1 MKYVGLI
8 ACSQLGKICSEKKI
22 EKEVKE
28 LWWIPLELADF
39 DVKLKRE
46 DVSKYEVIIFAR
58 TGRFFSKSRGEVVT
72 AGEVSVYVDEAFFR
86 EEVFGEKSFNVTM
99 EDVKRCVTE
108 VEGVID
114 VVEVLNKV
122 KEHILSKIKLG
133 YGGYAVYAMSSG
145 FEKDSEGVK
154 VVILA
159 SRP

>member
-1 MKYVGLI
+1 MKYIGLI

-22 EKEVKE
+22 EKEDKE

-46 DVSKYEVIIFAR
+46 DISKYEVIIFAR
-58 TGRFFSKSRGEVVT
+58 TGRLFSKSRKVVT
-72 AGEVSVYVDEAFFR
+72 AGEVSVYVVERFFR
-86 EEVFGEKSFNVTM
+86 EELFGEKSFDVTM

-122 KEHILSKIKLG
+122 SEHILSKIKLG
-133 YGGYAVYAMSSG
+133 YGGYTVYAMSYG
-145 FEKDSEGVK
+145 FEKDSEGTK
-154 VVILA
+154 VVILF
-159 SRP
+159 SGP